1 MSITL
6 QLIFFSSERWWV
18 EGQKRNWNFI
28 IIPSKSD
35 VKKKKKKGKKT
46 ISYHNIW
53 WTSCPPKVMKKENNF
68 IFGELTYWPFNSCW
82 KSVMKYMMISWI
94 QYLIHRLGQYWSK
107 NTTCPSASPKNKMVA
122 EESNL
127 WNAFVFFLFF
137 FRRLLKCFKVA
148 YKNIIKE
155 TFKNK
160 YY

>member
-1 MSITL
+1 M
-6 QLIFFSSERWWV
+6 QLPSSLFSFLLRGGGWRDRKETEILSSFR
-18 EGQKRNWNFI
+18 QK
-28 IIPSKSD
+28 
-35 VKKKKKKGKKT
+35 VMLKKKKKGKKS

-82 KSVMKYMMISWI
+82 KSVTKYMMISWI

-137 FRRLLKCFKVA
+137 F
-148 YKNIIKE
+148 
-155 TFKNK
+155 
-160 YY
+160 

>member
-82 KSVMKYMMISWI
+82 KSVTKYMMISWI

-137 FRRLLKCFKVA
+137 F
-148 YKNIIKE
+148 
-155 TFKNK
+155 
-160 YY
+160 